1 MSIIICNLLLWW
13 KLLERRL
20 FFQCHLTVNVNLSQT
35 STWEGC
41 QSCRWTF
48 RSLHDVVLFC
58 LIIFV
63 VSSSVHT
70 FVNILMREGVPLCLC
85 ARGRRWWDSCAG
97 CLVNDRMDIS
107 GVLSI
112 AAVLRFSIGVY
123 GEVSYGNAVFCF
135 IDIRVPSQLT
145 NSQSSCDSAWKND
158 EELLTWSCGFSW
170 Q

>member
-1 MSIIICNLLLWW
+1 MLKRLAIRGQPLRTVIHKCLCPIIICNLLLWW
-13 KLLERRL
+13 RLLERRL

-70 FVNILMREGVPLCLC
+70 FVNILRREGVPLSLC
-85 ARGRRWWDSCAG
+85 ARGQRWWDSCAAG
-97 CLVNDRMDIS
+97 CRLYSMTGWIS
-107 GVLSI
+107 AGSSRLLLS
-112 AAVLRFSIGVY
+112 F
-123 GEVSYGNAVFCF
+123 VSLSVSTARYVKAVFF
-135 IDIRVPSQLT
+135 P
-145 NSQSSCDSAWKND
+145 
-158 EELLTWSCGFSW
+158 LLTYEFLVS
-170 Q
+170 